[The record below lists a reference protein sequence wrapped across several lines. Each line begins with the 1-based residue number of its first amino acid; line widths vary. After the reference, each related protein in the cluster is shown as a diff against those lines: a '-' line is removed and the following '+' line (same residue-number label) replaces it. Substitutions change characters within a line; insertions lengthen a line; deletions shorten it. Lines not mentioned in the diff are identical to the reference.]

1 MHRSAKTA
9 GAVGVV
15 VQELGCSTDI
25 NPTPP
30 VVEDP
35 EPLLDLYLSPEKLRV
50 LGGCE
55 DLRGVIVLEMS
66 VDTREN
72 TLGNFGIFLPSLVQL
87 KMNNSLIM
95 SIRDLGTSL
104 SHLRVL
110 CMARCGLIDLDG
122 IPSFCSLKE
131 LYAAYNDISDLS
143 QLSML
148 EHLELLDL
156 EGNNVDDL
164 VQVQYL
170 GLCSQLR
177 ALTLEG
183 NPICM
188 HPHPATQQAAPYC
201 YRSAVRDLVPQL
213 RYLDDIPAED
223 TEPRYGTASL
233 EDWDVIKESI
243 KERLSD
249 SLGPSEEKT
258 VGGVPSSRPS
268 SAPLPLSRSAS
279 RPGTAR
285 PGTARPGTAR
295 PGTARPGTARPASC
309 PRSRPG
315 SADADPAFV
324 DPDASDL
331 THGMGRVMCGNPVQA
346 LKQWRQ
352 KLSRPISCS
361 PSLSSSYTPQGQ
373 PNSFRECRCDPG
385 EAEDAECGDVF
396 TELQAWRQGHS
407 RRLIAIAKERLPQV
421 MKLSHSMEDDEEE
434 GKGSSIDSMS
444 DEEGDEEGEGQ
455 RAGSSPWNS
464 TDSPD
469 SSFQSL
475 TPDFM
480 SEGNAM
486 SPGVSRTST
495 PLDATVCPS
504 PPLTLRAPAGARR
517 GAFEIRTRRLR
528 TVRKVPLGGGGG
540 GGDGEG
546 RAGPLPGEE
555 VLSTCPES
563 HFALTPGS
571 IPPHRSSSGPDVLG
585 HTSLRDET
593 ARSYQIRPVHVH
605 FPTMPQVSPVP
616 LTPRRPRSA
625 RPSLQGLPTQDGPHC
640 S

>member
-1 MHRSAKTA
+1 MHRSPKNA
-9 GAVGVV
+9 GAVAVV
-15 VQELGCSTDI
+15 VQELGCSADI

-30 VVEDP
+30 LAEDP
-35 EPLLDLYLSPEKLRV
+35 EPLLELYLSPEKLRV

-55 DLRGVIVLEMS
+55 DLREVTVLEMS

-87 KMNNSLIM
+87 KMKNSLIM

-110 CMARCGLIDLDG
+110 CVARCGLVDLDG

-170 GLCSQLR
+170 GLCSHLR

-188 HPHPATQQAAPYC
+188 HPHPGAQQAGPYC
-201 YRSAVRDLVPQL
+201 YRLAVRDLIPQL
-213 RYLDDIPAED
+213 HYLDDIPAED
-223 TEPRYGTASL
+223 TEPCYGTASL
-233 EDWDVIKESI
+233 EDWNVIKESI

-249 SLGPSEEKT
+249 SLGSSEENT
-258 VGGVPSSRPS
+258 AGGVPSSRPS
-268 SAPLPLSRSAS
+268 SAPLPLNRSAS
-279 RPGTAR
+279 RPGSGRPSSARAGTAQPGTAR
-285 PGTARPGTAR
+285 PGTAQ
-295 PGTARPGTARPASC
+295 PASC

-315 SADADPAFV
+315 SADADHAFV

-331 THGMGRVMCGNPVQA
+331 THGIGRVMCGNPVQA
-346 LKQWRQ
+346 LKQRRQ
-352 KLSRPISCS
+352 KLSCPISCS

-373 PNSFRECRCDPG
+373 ANNLRESRCDPG
-385 EAEDAECGDVF
+385 GAEDAECGDVF
-396 TELQAWRQGHS
+396 AELQAWRQGHS
-407 RRLIAIAKERLPQV
+407 RRLIAIEKEHLPQV
-421 MKLSHSMEDDEEE
+421 MKVSHSMEDDEEE

-486 SPGVSRTST
+486 PAGVSRIST

-504 PPLTLRAPAGARR
+504 PPLMPRAPAGARR
-517 GAFEIRTRRLR
+517 GPFETRTRRLR
-528 TVRKVPLGGGGG
+528 MVRKVPLGGG

-555 VLSTCPES
+555 VLITCPES
-563 HFALTPGS
+563 PSALTPCS
-571 IPPHRSSSGPDVLG
+571 IPPHRSSSGLDVLG
-585 HTSLRDET
+585 PASLRT
-593 ARSYQIRPVHVH
+593 ARSYQTQPVLIH

-616 LTPRRPRSA
+616 LTPRRHRSA